1 MAVWAQR
8 HHVARMIFAAF
19 RQILDMVDIQD
30 RLTPPSSLGWHA
42 GTAQALASPAGADQ
56 HGPPSC
62 CAARIVGSHH
72 PVGASRLA
80 PLVDASDQGSVG
92 GSRLSLRSSNV
103 ITLGGGG
110 RVFQCLNNIAW
121 PLLGCWPWDRLQ
133 APLQLRPWLAVL
145 ADACYP
151 RATKDGDPGKER
163 ESAAGWPIP
172 EPDGRPGDPGTLQP
186 CVPAGIHP
194 LRPVQAFAPVPKRLS
209 LNPPISPMEPLVW
222 PGKRP
227 ISAAEAV
234 HLLGAPPSGVPRGS

>member
-1 MAVWAQR
+1 
-8 HHVARMIFAAF
+8 
-19 RQILDMVDIQD
+19 
-30 RLTPPSSLGWHA
+30 
-42 GTAQALASPAGADQ
+42 
-56 HGPPSC
+56 
-62 CAARIVGSHH
+62 
-72 PVGASRLA
+72 
-80 PLVDASDQGSVG
+80 LVDASDQGSVG

-151 RATKDGDPGKER
+151 RATKDGDPGKKR

-209 LNPPISPMEPLVW
+209 EGRWIIGIGSFGVREDIDDVLSREPDDACHLVATIHLIDLGPVSVLLTQGW
-222 PGKRP
+222 REQLRAGDRLIPKASQSLHG
-227 ISAAEAV
+227 SSGTAGEGADAEQTV
-234 HLLGAPPSGVPRGS
+234 LGVLIPKGHSKNRFGVAQLASERHK